1 MHIDSHTLKDMEIFK
16 TEDKGIS
23 VFDFLFK
30 TQTKGGQ
37 FRLREKFNHPPAN
50 LQSVM
55 EHQEAIAFL
64 LKNIRLFYLP
74 YNDHQMKSL
83 EEYIY
88 SNIEVVNNNR
98 CITSLKFWLTDI
110 NAYHYIKFSLQ
121 EIIAF
126 ISSFYKVLYDKRDH
140 LPVLLRRAF
149 DELDQIF
156 HSEEF
161 RDILYQQVK
170 KKKHSIRKILVADR
184 VLRTSLKPNII
195 RITAWY
201 YELDVLLAMAKV
213 TQHYHFTFPLFSNK
227 EEVHLLAEGLYHPLL
242 RNPVPVDFELQKN
255 RNFAFLTGPNMSG
268 KTTFLK
274 SLGLAVYFAH
284 LGMGVPASRFELT
297 YFDRLFTSITISDN
311 ILTGYS
317 FFFSE
322 VVRIKELGTHLNR
335 QEKVCVIFDEL
346 FRGTNVTDAFDATVL
361 IIEKLV
367 QWETSIFVISS
378 HLLEVWN
385 EINHFK
391 NIQSLYFESFI
402 EDEEPVFTY
411 KLLPGVSNMR
421 LGLKIIQ
428 KEKLT
433 ELLQNRNS
441 NDIRENS
448 GS

>member
-1 MHIDSHTLKDMEIFK
+1 M
-16 TEDKGIS
+16 
-23 VFDFLFK
+23 
-30 TQTKGGQ
+30 
-37 FRLREKFNHPPAN
+37 
-50 LQSVM
+50 
-55 EHQEAIAFL
+55 
-64 LKNIRLFYLP
+64 IR
-74 YNDHQMKSL
+74 
-83 EEYIY
+83 
-88 SNIEVVNNNR
+88 
-98 CITSLKFWLTDI
+98 
-110 NAYHYIKFSLQ
+110 
-121 EIIAF
+121 
-126 ISSFYKVLYDKRDH
+126 
-140 LPVLLRRAF
+140 
-149 DELDQIF
+149 
-156 HSEEF
+156 
-161 RDILYQQVK
+161 
-170 KKKHSIRKILVADR
+170 
-184 VLRTSLKPNII
+184 
-195 RITAWY
+195 
-201 YELDVLLAMAKV
+201 
-213 TQHYHFTFPLFSNK
+213 
-227 EEVHLLAEGLYHPLL
+227 
-242 RNPVPVDFELQKN
+242 
-255 RNFAFLTGPNMSG
+255 
-268 KTTFLK
+268 
-274 SLGLAVYFAH
+274 
-284 LGMGVPASRFELT
+284 VPASRFELT